1 MSPTPSLPD
10 DLPKWL
16 WLFIA
21 PAILPAILLA
31 RYLDPQF
38 YQVWIDGELGLVEMA
53 TPLLLSGAMI
63 AGTLIAWRSAAMPA
77 RWIGIWFLLHAAGA
91 FYFAGEEISW
101 GQHFLGWQTPATI
114 AALNDQDETNLHN
127 MSSWLDQ
134 KPRLMV
140 VLWSI
145 FGGAVAPLLMALG
158 RLDIGGPLDWRYWIV
173 PRRVCIVPGVMVALV
188 RVPEDV
194 AFSIGYTLPF
204 PFDVRAS
211 EIQEMYLA
219 MFLSFYAVSAFRRL
233 QAMEGLK
240 SPECDG

>member
-1 MSPTPSLPD
+1 MRYAPALTD
-10 DLPKWL
+10 DLPKWM
-16 WLFIA
+16 WLYLA

-31 RYLDPQF
+31 RYMDPQI
-38 YQVWIDGELGLVEMA
+38 YRVWIEGELGLIEMA
-53 TPLLLSGAMI
+53 TPLLLLSVMI
-63 AGTLIAWRSAAMPA
+63 TGSLIAWRHGRMPA

-101 GQHFLGWQTPATI
+101 GQHLLGWQTPETF
-114 AALNDQDETNLHN
+114 AALNDQGETNLHN

-145 FGGAVAPLLMALG
+145 FGGVGAPLLMALG
-158 RLDIGGPLDWRYWIV
+158 RLDIGGPMDWRYWIV
-173 PRRVCIVPGVMVALV
+173 PRRVCIVPGLMVALV
-188 RVPEDV
+188 RIPEDV
-194 AFSIGYTLPF
+194 AFSIGYVISF

-219 MFLSFYAVSAFRRL
+219 MFLSFYVVSVYRRL
-233 QAMEGLK
+233 RATAR
-240 SPECDG
+240 